1 MDIPENPKM
10 RLVRRHHRKRI
21 IHRRYERV
29 HRGWWHVKNP
39 GYLSKN
45 NTGCS
50 CWIVDQNTPFQKA
63 LDAVESLPLD
73 AREEVVEI
81 IKMRLAEDRREE
93 IAANAREAV
102 SAVRESRANCGTIE
116 DLKKDLLGG

>member
-1 MDIPENPKM
+1 MIP
-10 RLVRRHHRKRI
+10 
-21 IHRRYERV
+21 
-29 HRGWWHVKNP
+29 
-39 GYLSKN
+39 
-45 NTGCS
+45 
-50 CWIVDQNTPFQKA
+50 DQNTPFQKA

-102 SAVRESRANCGTIE
+102 KAVSENRAKYGTVE
-116 DLKKDLLGG
+116 DLKRDLLGG